1 MKNIEGV
8 FKAIDKDGSGDLDH
22 KEFEMAMARLGLG
35 LTPDQI
41 KQCIEVLD
49 KDGDGEVSL
58 DEFMALVNKPV
69 KNAVNTISAANA
81 FAAAGEGKLKLPKKG
96 IDRTKPKK
104 PSGGWGA
111 PPKREEKKKKSPRKR
126 SSSPRQKKATP
137 GMLERDTKL
146 KLTPEEKLARQTEQI
161 GKIVRAGKSHDSLLI
176 TIIKSR

>member
-1 MKNIEGV
+1 M

-69 KNAVNTISAANA
+69 KKAVRAINAVNA
-81 FAAAGEGKLKLPKKG
+81 FK
-96 IDRTKPKK
+96 
-104 PSGGWGA
+104 GA
-111 PPKREEKKKKSPRKR
+111 PKPELRKWPRLR
-126 SSSPRQKKATP
+126 FALVPA
-137 GMLERDTKL
+137 
-146 KLTPEEKLARQTEQI
+146 
-161 GKIVRAGKSHDSLLI
+161 V
-176 TIIKSR
+176 